1 MKTCANRRMA
11 PSDEHAKRCH
21 LNSYDST
28 SLPWEASNHSSLHR
42 KDENET
48 ARRDGHIA
56 VSAHFGVRPCK
67 SGRSRRSSDGVDPLF
82 QANDPSRTS
91 GASVTFEPGARSAW
105 HTHPAG
111 QILIVTAGLGR
122 VQRWGGPIEEIRQG
136 DVVWIP
142 PGLKHWHGA
151 SPNTAMTHIA
161 IQEHLDGKVVEWLE
175 KVSDA
180 QNGAPVRAQESS
192 VAPARSAVVSA
203 QPTPAQRLIG
213 DFSPKLVEL
222 TDKVLFG
229 DVWARPELSQRDR
242 SLVTVS
248 ALIAMNRPDQLRSHL
263 ARARDNGVTQ
273 DELIEAITH
282 LAFYAGWPNAITA
295 ISVAKEVFQNN

>member
-1 MKTCANRRMA
+1 MKLLAATVI
-11 PSDEHAKRCH
+11 
-21 LNSYDST
+21 
-28 SLPWEASNHSSLHR
+28 SLALLAS
-42 KDENET
+42 
-48 ARRDGHIA
+48 A
-56 VSAHFGVRPCK
+56 SAHANQAGAAAPPTASGPDPQTVIITRSGSQPSRQRPAENFTGSVR
-67 SGRSRRSSDGVDPLF
+67 VDPLF

-122 VQRWGGPIEEIRQG
+122 VQRWGGPIEEIRPG

-161 IQEHLDGKVVEWLE
+161 MQEHLDGTVVEWLE

-180 QNGAPVRAQESS
+180 QYGAPVHAQESS

-295 ISVAKEVFQNN
+295 ISVAKEVFQKN